1 MLNPNII
8 QMKNK
13 QKKLPPPPPI
23 FDKNKLILDINNK
36 LADNSFISRSLPGF
50 KSVKLVDLKNPRRT
64 WISYEYHLDII
75 YKINDKQYTMLPNN
89 YYDEANYPLCF
100 KDQLY
105 NRLARIQQ
113 SINKGE

>member
-13 QKKLPPPPPI
+13 QKELPPPPPI
-23 FDKNKLILDINNK
+23 FDKNELIVNINNK
-36 LADNSFISRSLPGF
+36 LAENLNGPI
-50 KSVKLVDLKNPRRT
+50 SVKLIDLKNPRRT
-64 WISYEYHLDII
+64 WITYEYHLDII

-89 YYDEANYPLCF
+89 FYDEANYPLCF

-105 NRLARIQQ
+105 NRLAKIQQ
-113 SINKGE
+113 SINNGE